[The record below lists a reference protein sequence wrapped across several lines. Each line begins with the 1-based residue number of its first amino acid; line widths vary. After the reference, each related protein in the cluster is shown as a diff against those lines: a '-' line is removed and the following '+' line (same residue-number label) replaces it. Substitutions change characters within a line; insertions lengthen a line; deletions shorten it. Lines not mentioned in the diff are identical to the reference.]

1 MLSLLQIGSRVLKV
15 LIAGSLL
22 VVLQLKVPSL
32 SRLLGLIEDRSRSFA
47 RRKTLSVLAVGMLVL
62 VIRVALIP
70 LSGIPAPKFPDEFS
84 YLLAADTFAQGR
96 LTNPTHP
103 MWIHFESLHIIQHPT
118 YMSMYPPAEG
128 LVLAAGQL
136 LGNPWIGQLFVT
148 SIMCAALCW
157 MLQGWVPPGW
167 ALLGSLM
174 AATQIGVLSYWMNG
188 YWSASVPALG
198 GALVLGAMPRIMAF
212 RRSQDAVL
220 MAIGLSILANSR
232 PYEGLVLSVLV
243 ACAMLFWMFQKRP
256 NPSIVFRRLILP
268 IILVLVPAALATG
281 YYYHRVTGSAL
292 RTGYQA
298 NRDVYSMARYF
309 VWQSPAPEPAY
320 NNPKLQGFYHR
331 ELDEFNENRTPRGF
345 IRRNEQKVVSLWAFY
360 LGAPLSL
367 GLLCLPLV
375 VHDRRMRFPLLI
387 LTASGLALAVETW
400 GLPHY
405 FAPASSL
412 IYLITVQSMR
422 HLRVLRW
429 RGKPLGAAL
438 VRAVV
443 VLSLASLP
451 TAIVQSF
458 VHPGQWQHVG
468 DLRRAEIVRRL
479 GVLPDQQIVIVD
491 DSPPFGHGEWVYNS
505 ADIDAAKLVW
515 ARDLGAA
522 KNQELLQ
529 YFNRRKAWTVSL
541 ADSPPRLQQ
550 YH

>member
-1 MLSLLQIGSRVLKV
+1 M

-22 VVLQLKVPSL
+22 VLLQIKLPSL
-32 SRLLGLIEDRSRSFA
+32 SRLLGLIEHRSRSFA
-47 RRKTLSVLAVGMLVL
+47 RRKTLAVLAAGTLVL

-84 YLLAADTFAQGR
+84 YLLAADTFAHGR
-96 LTNPTHP
+96 LTNPTHL

-136 LGNPWIGQLFVT
+136 LGSPWIGQLLVT
-148 SIMCAALCW
+148 SVMCAALCW
-157 MLQGWVPPGW
+157 MLQGWVPAGW

-198 GALVLGAMPRIMAF
+198 GVLVLGAMPRIMAF
-212 RRSQDAVL
+212 RRSRDAVL

-232 PYEGLVLSVLV
+232 PYEGIVLSVPV
-243 ACAMLFWMFQKRP
+243 VCAMLFATFQKRVP
-256 NPSIVFRRLILP
+256 VSTVLCRMVLP
-268 IILVLVPAALATG
+268 AILVLVPAALATG
-281 YYYHRVTGSAL
+281 YYYHRVTGSAF

-331 ELDEFNENRTPRGF
+331 ELDEFNENRTVRGF

-367 GLLCLPLV
+367 GLLGFPLV
-375 VHDRRMRFPLLI
+375 AHDRRMRLPLLI
-387 LTASGLALAVETW
+387 VAASALGLAVETW

-405 FAPASSL
+405 FAPAMAL
-412 IYLITVQSMR
+412 LYLILVQSLR
-422 HLRVLRW
+422 HLWWLRW
-429 RGKPLGAAL
+429 RGQQLGAAL

-443 VLSLASLP
+443 VVSLASLP
-451 TAIVQSF
+451 TALVQSSI
-458 VHPGQWQHVG
+458 HRGQWQHTG
-468 DLRRAEIVRRL
+468 DLRRAEIVRQL
-479 GVLPDQQIVIVD
+479 VALPGQQLVIVS
-491 DSPPFGHGEWVYNS
+491 DSPPFGRGEWVYNR
-505 ADIDAAKLVW
+505 ADIDASKIVW
-515 ARDLGAA
+515 ARDMGPR
-522 KNQELLQ
+522 KNTELLE
-529 YFNRRKAWTVSL
+529 YFRGRTPWTVNL
-541 ADSPPRLQQ
+541 ADSPPTVRSYGQ
-550 YH
+550 